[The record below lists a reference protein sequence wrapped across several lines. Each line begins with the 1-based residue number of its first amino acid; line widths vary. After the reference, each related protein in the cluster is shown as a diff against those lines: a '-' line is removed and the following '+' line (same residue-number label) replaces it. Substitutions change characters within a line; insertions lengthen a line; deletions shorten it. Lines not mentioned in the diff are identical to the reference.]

1 MRGGQSAGSGS
12 CFMHWSSRSPLGG
25 LVLYRLDN
33 LDRFKK
39 GNAVENI
46 NASESER
53 FGKRAAEKIAGVAEA
68 TGQKLDATVDYVE
81 SAKQNAKQTLDQVRQ
96 DGWKGMKGRVL
107 EYTRH
112 EPFNALVIAV
122 GAGVFFGWLA
132 TRPRE

>member
-1 MRGGQSAGSGS
+1 MMTAAAL
-12 CFMHWSSRSPLGG
+12 WSSASSSGD
-25 LVLYRLDN
+25 LVRL
-33 LDRFKK
+33 KK

-53 FGKRAAEKIAGVAEA
+53 FGKRAAEKIAGAAAA
-68 TGQKLDATVDYVE
+68 TGQKLDAAVDYVE
-81 SAKQNAKQTLDQVRQ
+81 TAKQNAKQTLDQVRQ
-96 DGWKGMKGRVL
+96 GGWKGMKGRVL